1 MAAWVVSAWVVS
13 VCAEA
18 LSDGPGSGVESG
30 VDSGVDS
37 GVASEEGSM
46 AAALEVEVSRAKPIA
61 PPMSR
66 LTESSATMATGVL
79 RSSRDKCGETE
90 PRENKDGKSTGQS

>member
-1 MAAWVVSAWVVS
+1 MAAWVVSAWVIS

-18 LSDGPGSGVESG
+18 LSDGPGSGVE
-30 VDSGVDS
+30 SGVDS